1 MAPDASPD
9 SPRSG
14 RLGQLLGRLVKST
27 AQLQADDLHDT
38 SRRSGATPI
47 AALTPRQRATVCG
60 EVRSVAL
67 RPQVQVPA
75 LVVEIYDGTG
85 ALSLV
90 WLGRRALAGV
100 DPGVLLRVHGRVTD
114 LRGVRTIYNPA
125 YEILVHHG

>member
-27 AQLQADDLHDT
+27 AQLQADDLPDT

-75 LVVEIYDGTG
+75 LVVEI
-85 ALSLV
+85 LSLI
-90 WLGRRALAGV
+90 
-100 DPGVLLRVHGRVTD
+100 H
-114 LRGVRTIYNPA
+114 I
-125 YEILVHHG
+125 